1 MHRTRIILVMLLV
14 GAPARM
20 SAQRNS
26 GAHFS
31 GVPGA
36 RIGASAPHFG
46 ANFGGARFSSP
57 LALASGAYYDALLDA
72 GYPVAA
78 QPPVIVVQPG
88 IMQSADARR
97 ETFSS
102 PTQPLM
108 IELQGDHYVRVS
120 GAESSGAE
128 MIDREIEPRSNLPES
143 PQRSEMPPAILIFRD
158 GHREEISDYAIT
170 DGVLYTSGNSY
181 KGGSW
186 TRAIQISSLNLSE
199 TVESNQ
205 ARGVRFELP
214 TAPNVV
220 MVRP

>member
-1 MHRTRIILVMLLV
+1 MRRLLIIFVTLVC
-14 GAPARM
+14 APAWVG
-20 SAQRNS
+20 AQRNS

-31 GVPGA
+31 GVPGHLT
-36 RIGASAPHFG
+36 GVSAPHFG

-88 IMQSADARR
+88 IMQSAESKR
-97 ETFSS
+97 EAFSS
-102 PTQPLM
+102 PTQPLI

-128 MIDREIEPRSNLPES
+128 MIDREIEPHANLSETR
-143 PQRSEMPPAILIFRD
+143 QRSETPPAILVFRD
-158 GHREEISDYAIT
+158 GHREEVSDYAIT

-186 TRAIQISSLNLSE
+186 IRAIQLSSLNLAE